1 MSHLKEKNVKKCFSL
16 LREYIDET
24 PLNNK
29 KENAILALNQLQQI
43 TAGTGSQG
51 SSSDSNS
58 ISSICHGRP
67 LADRSG

>member
-51 SSSDSNS
+51 SSGDSNS